1 MMQRGAVS
9 QQIPD
14 RPGRTGLLIEGTID
28 DSRNPGP
35 DDSTC
40 THRTGLEGDD
50 KGSVVE
56 APSSGRL
63 GGIAQCHELGM
74 SERILIDFA
83 SVVTAPDHRTISA
96 QHHGPDGN
104 VVMRT
109 RQRRLGEGEC
119 HPILEVCV
127 GAEAEIRTLP
137 WGSLLR

>member
-1 MMQRGAVS
+1 MQRGAVS

-28 DSRNPGP
+28 DSCNPGP

-40 THRTGLEGDD
+40 THRTGFESDD
-50 KGSVVE
+50 KGSVIE

-63 GGIAQCHELGM
+63 GGIAQRHELGM
-74 SERILIDFA
+74 PERILIDFA
-83 SVVTAPDHRTISA
+83 SVVTAPDHRTISV

-109 RQRRLGEGEC
+109 RQRRLGEGQC
-119 HPILEVCV
+119 HPILEVRV
-127 GAEAEIRTLP
+127 GAEAEIRTLL
-137 WGSLLR
+137 WRGLLR